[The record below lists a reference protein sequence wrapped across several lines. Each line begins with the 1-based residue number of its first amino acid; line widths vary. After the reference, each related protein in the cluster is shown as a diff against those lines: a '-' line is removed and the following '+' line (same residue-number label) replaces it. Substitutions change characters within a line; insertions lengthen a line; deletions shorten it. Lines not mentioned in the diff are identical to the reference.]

1 MDALAYVTYP
11 TVTATNASYV
21 AEGDDI
27 LYGYGAGYFET
38 IPDGAQVLVQLDG
51 SKDLLEGFLPSDGAH
66 YEDFLNNS
74 IQAISYQ
81 GAGVDG
87 ADLDVVLFANT
98 LTNKTH
104 QRDEYNFI
112 SNTAFASVVT
122 ETIVGPSV
130 DHDDDKDDNQEIDEG
145 DTPLDPT
152 SGFTDVADN
161 FWGKEAID
169 AVVEAGLMQG
179 TSATTF
185 APNATTTRAMLMT
198 ILARMDGVDTTG
210 GATWYTKGMEWA
222 VAESVSDG
230 TNPEGV
236 ITREQL
242 VTMLYRSFGSPEVS
256 EEALT
261 FADAAQISDWA
272 ADAMKWAVE
281 NGILTG
287 KGNNTLDPQGNAT
300 RAELAAVLVRA
311 TAE

>member
-1 MDALAYVTYP
+1 M
-11 TVTATNASYV
+11 
-21 AEGDDI
+21 
-27 LYGYGAGYFET
+27 
-38 IPDGAQVLVQLDG
+38 
-51 SKDLLEGFLPSDGAH
+51 
-66 YEDFLNNS
+66 
-74 IQAISYQ
+74 
-81 GAGVDG
+81 
-87 ADLDVVLFANT
+87 
-98 LTNKTH
+98 
-104 QRDEYNFI
+104 
-112 SNTAFASVVT
+112 
-122 ETIVGPSV
+122 
-130 DHDDDKDDNQEIDEG
+130 
-145 DTPLDPT
+145 DPT
-152 SGFTDVADN
+152 PGFTDVADN
-161 FWGKEAID
+161 FWGKDAID

-179 TSATTF
+179 TSDTTF

-222 VAESVSDG
+222 VAEGVSDG